1 MDDLSVFDRIDV
13 MKQLIE
19 SYRRK
24 KYVPDRTLSKLVA
37 KKRRTVED
45 SCTLSILQSPR
56 DLDKSYRDFLS
67 VRECE
72 ETVKRRKLAK
82 YNNRWKDRLIW
93 KLVKRFREDDAG
105 SYDSDAY
112 DSD

>member
-13 MKQLIE
+13 MRRLIE

-24 KYVPDRTLSKLVA
+24 TYVPNRTLGKLVA
-37 KKRRTVED
+37 KKRRKVED
-45 SCTLSILQSPR
+45 SGSLSIVMSPR
-56 DLDKSYRDFLS
+56 DLDKSYREFLS

-93 KLVKRFREDDAG
+93 KLVKRGREDDDAV
-105 SYDSDAY
+105 SYSDVYDSD
-112 DSD
+112 